1 MPKGKRIPRP
11 RHIHLVVGAPI
22 PPPERSDAGRIPRSR
37 LHRLT
42 EDLTESLQTLYDQA
56 VSATGRY

>member
-1 MPKGKRIPRP
+1 
-11 RHIHLVVGAPI
+11 VGAPI

-42 EDLTESLQTLYDQA
+42 EELTASLQSLYDRA